1 MVKSLQL
8 SGMIPIVVV
17 RHRLCVDLW
26 MCPLLLLA
34 ILVSPTS
41 KLTNQQ
47 IKAKTA
53 ATSHSAEAGDET
65 KQALAA
71 AADGRAGDRA
81 VQQSTVTVRL
91 TVHWGS
97 GEGR

>member
-1 MVKSLQL
+1 
-8 SGMIPIVVV
+8 
-17 RHRLCVDLW
+17 